1 MKNRKRPGRLPVNVH
16 EALDAIASTG
26 KGRCWY
32 CDSRLPDAGS
42 AIRGGWDVQ
51 RVDEQPVASII
62 LVCPS
67 CVSRESKVL
76 RVQPG
81 ARARN
86 GNGRHALALEP
97 RRA

>member
-1 MKNRKRPGRLPVNVH
+1 MKNRKKPRRLPVNVH

-51 RVDEQPVASII
+51 RIDEHPVASII
-62 LVCPS
+62 LVCPD
-67 CVSRESKVL
+67 CVNRDTKVV
-76 RVQPG
+76 RVRPM

-86 GNGRHALALEP
+86 GHGRLALES

>member
-1 MKNRKRPGRLPVNVH
+1 MKNRKKPRRLPVNVH

-51 RVDEQPVASII
+51 RVDEHPVASII
-62 LVCPS
+62 LVCPD
-67 CVSRESKVL
+67 CVNREMKVV
-76 RVQPG
+76 RVRPV

-86 GNGRHALALEP
+86 GHGRLALEP